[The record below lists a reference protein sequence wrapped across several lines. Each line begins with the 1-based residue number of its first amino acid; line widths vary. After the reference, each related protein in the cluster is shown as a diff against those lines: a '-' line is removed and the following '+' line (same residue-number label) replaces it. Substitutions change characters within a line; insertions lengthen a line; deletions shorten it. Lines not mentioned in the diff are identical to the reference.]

1 MALIEGCKHSVEI
14 SVPVDDVES
23 ETERVVAGIQKRAKL
38 PGFRPGKTPL
48 SLIRSRF
55 ESEIRQEVIQELVPK
70 HFREYAER
78 ENLRI
83 VGTPDIKD
91 VHFHKGEPL
100 RFRAEYEQAPEFDLG
115 EYRGVE
121 VPYNEP
127 SVTEED
133 ISNRLEQLRESK
145 AEYVNVDPRPLED
158 GDYAAVSLDSVA
170 GLDGAP
176 IHQEEL
182 TLHLSGGD
190 TLPGFTENLRGASPG
205 DVKEFDVT
213 YPEDYGQERLA
224 GKTIR
229 FRVEVKAV
237 RKKELPELNDEFAKD
252 LGDFQNLE
260 ELREAIR
267 KNLFAEREFEA
278 QRDAKNAILEK
289 LVDLHEFPVPEAFLD
304 RQIESQ
310 VENRLRMLAAQGV
323 DPRSVQFDWE
333 KIRSANKD
341 KAIRDVRASLI
352 LEKIADRE
360 AIETTVDEL
369 DREVQRIARQEREPV
384 AAIRMKLEK
393 DGTIRRIASRIRTE
407 KTLNLLFE
415 QARKVSGE

>member
-14 SVPVDDVES
+14 SVPAEDVES

-55 ESEIRQEVIQELVPK
+55 ASEIRKEVIQELVPK
-70 HFREYAER
+70 HFREHAER

-91 VHFHKGEPL
+91 VHFEKGEPL
-100 RFRAEYEQAPEFDLG
+100 RFRAEFELAPEFELR

-133 ISNRLEQLRESK
+133 ISNRVEQLRESK
-145 AEYVNVDPRPLED
+145 AEYVNVDARPLED

-182 TLHLSGGD
+182 TLHLGGED
-190 TLPGFTENLRGASPG
+190 TLPGFSENLRGASPG

-237 RKKELPELNDEFAKD
+237 RKKERPELNDEFAKD

-278 QRDAKNAILEK
+278 QRDAKNAIVEK

-304 RQIESQ
+304 QQIESQ
-310 VENRLRMLAAQGV
+310 VENRLRMLAAQGI
-323 DPRSVQFDWE
+323 DPRSVQLDWE
-333 KIRSANKD
+333 KVRSANKD

-360 AIETTVDEL
+360 TIETTVDEL

-384 AAIRMKLEK
+384 AAVRMKLEK

>member
-1 MALIEGCKHSVEI
+1 LALIEGCKHSVEI
-14 SVPVDDVES
+14 SVPAEDVES

-55 ESEIRQEVIQELVPK
+55 ASEIRKEVIQELVPK
-70 HFREYAER
+70 HFREHAER

-91 VHFHKGEPL
+91 VHFEKGEPL
-100 RFRAEYEQAPEFDLG
+100 RFRAEFELAPEFELR

-133 ISNRLEQLRESK
+133 ISNRVEQLRESK
-145 AEYVNVDPRPLED
+145 AEYVNVDARPLED

-182 TLHLSGGD
+182 TLHLGGED
-190 TLPGFTENLRGASPG
+190 TLPGFSENLRGASPG

-237 RKKELPELNDEFAKD
+237 RKKERPELNDEFAKD

-278 QRDAKNAILEK
+278 QRDAKNAIVEK

-304 RQIESQ
+304 QQIESQ
-310 VENRLRMLAAQGV
+310 VENRLRMLAAQGI
-323 DPRSVQFDWE
+323 DPRSVQLDWE
-333 KIRSANKD
+333 KVRSANKD

-360 AIETTVDEL
+360 TIETTVDEL

-384 AAIRMKLEK
+384 AAVRMKLEK

>member
-14 SVPVDDVES
+14 SVPVEDVES
-23 ETERVVAGIQKRAKL
+23 ETERVVAGIQKKAKL

-55 ESEIRQEVIQELVPK
+55 ASEIRQEVIQELVPK
-70 HFREYAER
+70 HFREHAER

-91 VHFHKGEPL
+91 VHFEKGEPL
-100 RFRAEYEQAPEFDLG
+100 RFRAEFELAPEFDLG

-127 SVTEED
+127 AVTEED
-133 ISNRLEQLRESK
+133 ISNRVEQLRDSK
-145 AEYVNVDPRPLED
+145 AEYVNVDARPLED
-158 GDYAAVSLDSVA
+158 GDYAAVSLDSMA
-170 GLDGAP
+170 GLEGAP

-182 TLHLSGGD
+182 TLHLGGED

-278 QRDAKNAILEK
+278 QRDAKDAIVEK
-289 LVDLHEFPVPEAFLD
+289 LVDLHEFPVPEAYLD

-310 VENRLRMLAAQGV
+310 VENRLRMLAVQGV

-333 KIRSANKD
+333 KIRSANRD

-384 AAIRMKLEK
+384 AAVRMKLEK

-407 KTLNLLFE
+407 KTLSLLFE